1 MRVGFALLSICL
13 GSSWLVGVAQVLQPS
28 GPVSVP
34 LVMNVTAADPFDV
47 ETGIYFRAYQDLFV
61 EDSIPISFVRT
72 QRNMDSRVRSFG
84 VGSSTSYDMFI
95 IGDVQRFSWVA
106 LVMADGSREVY
117 TRISPGTG
125 YADGKFE
132 NKTCP
137 GRFYGSQ
144 LFWNGRGGWT
154 VTMKDGSGYTIQGC
168 GATSKPGQCAV
179 IEERNAR
186 GERLVIQRD
195 RDGNI
200 QRITSPHGKSVS
212 VSTDAGGRITRAQ
225 DDSGHWVSYRYDPKG
240 GLSEAWNW
248 RGQRQKFEYDARF
261 NMISIHETGAA
272 TASSKA
278 YSFSIVNQYDEH
290 DRLKFQ
296 KTSTGQQWT
305 VEYITREGDR
315 TRVANITAPDGLVR
329 YFFNLSGY
337 EFREEYVSRTGS
349 GYILT
354 MPRDPQSNFVRSM
367 SLTCTPENVQ
377 SALPDAMDLP
387 EGESR
392 RQLLSSLCDHTTKK
406 HPLPFQPNL
415 PNQRWTES
423 S

>member
-1 MRVGFALLSICL
+1 MRLRFVFLSICL
-13 GSSWLVGVAQVLQPS
+13 ASSWLVGVAQVLQPS
-28 GPVSVP
+28 DPVSVP

-95 IGDVQRFSWVA
+95 IGDVKKFSWVA

-117 TRISPGTG
+117 TRISPGSG

-132 NKTCP
+132 NKTSP
-137 GRFYGSQ
+137 DRFYGS
-144 LFWNGRGGWT
+144 LIFWNGHGDWT
-154 VTMKDGSGYTIQGC
+154 VTMRGGGGFTIQGC
-168 GATSKPGQCAV
+168 DANSKPGQCAV
-179 IEERNAR
+179 TEERNAQ

-200 QRITSPHGKSVS
+200 QRITSPHRKSVS
-212 VSTDAGGRITRAQ
+212 VTSDPAGRITRAQ
-225 DDSGHWVSYRYDPKG
+225 DDGGHWVSYGYDQNG
-240 GLSEAWNW
+240 LLSEASNW

-261 NMISIHETGAA
+261 NMISIRETGAA

-278 YSFSIVNQYDEH
+278 YTFSIVNQYDEH
-290 DRLKFQ
+290 NRLKFQ
-296 KTSTGQQWT
+296 RTSTGQQWA
-305 VEYITREGDR
+305 VEYITREDDR
-315 TRVANITAPDGLVR
+315 TRVANVTAPDGLVR

-349 GYILT
+349 GYVLNL
-354 MPRDPQSNFVRSM
+354 PRDPQSNFVRGK
-367 SLTCTPENVQ
+367 SLTCTPENVR
-377 SALPDAMDLP
+377 SELPIAMDLP
-387 EGESR
+387 DGESR
-392 RQLLSSLCDHTTKK
+392 RQLLSTLCDRTTNK
-406 HPLPFQPNL
+406 HPLPFRPNL
-415 PNQRWTES
+415 PSQRWTES